1 MSSAWLG
8 QRPGG
13 CAESG
18 APAERNAY
26 ITSIHPSIHP
36 CMHACRHAD
45 MQTCMHADMQTC
57 MHTDSQPDTH
67 TQRYIAENSIKTL
80 DVSEQGF
87 IVMVNTMNE

>member
-36 CMHACRHAD
+36 CMHAC
-45 MQTCMHADMQTC
+45 MQTCRHACMQTC
-57 MHTDSQPDTH
+57 RLACIQTASQTH